1 MGGGRVGIVAAAT
14 ALVDKG
20 SGGCPASS
28 HWCLLRCACCECCA
42 GLSTSLSVEET
53 HKTSEVKGTIRW
65 AAAQPQYIWQCV
77 SSAAQHSATPEVSK
91 PCVCQARAPV
101 LTTSLLRPLCLLCL
115 LCSYMSPE
123 LFMHDDVSP
132 ALDVYSFGIIRECCF
147 RFRTTV
153 CSTHYCCCAADA
165 SLQAAKAAGGCALAA
180 AGCQLPA
187 GRCLT
192 HTPALSPSVDIV
204 AAAASRCCS
213 AHDVHREG
221 SLPRPDARHDHPFQ
235 GGRVDARVG
244 LQEVAIVPAP
254 PAPAG
259 VHSTSEPA
267 SHAPPAL
274 PACLPA
280 HPPACPPACRSA
292 PASTQS
298 RRGFHCTQGA
308 PPTSKT
314 SSGTAPTT
322 TAAAGQQV
330 HTPARFC
337 HLLLAPS

>member
-20 SGGCPASS
+20 SGGCPALS

-91 PCVCQARAPV
+91 PCVCPARAPV
-101 LTTSLLRPLCLLCL
+101 LTTSLLRLLRLLRPLCPLCL

-180 AGCQLPA
+180 ASCQPA
-187 GRCLT
+187 GASLT
-192 HTPALSPSVDIV
+192 PLPLAPRLTLLPLPPPAAAVHMMCTGKDPYHDQTPAMIILSKV
-204 AAAASRCCS
+204 
-213 AHDVHREG
+213 
-221 SLPRPDARHDHPFQ
+221 
-235 GGRVDARVG
+235 GGWMRVWVCKR
-244 LQEVAIVPAP
+244 
-254 PAPAG
+254 
-259 VHSTSEPA
+259 
-267 SHAPPAL
+267 
-274 PACLPA
+274 
-280 HPPACPPACRSA
+280 
-292 PASTQS
+292 
-298 RRGFHCTQGA
+298 
-308 PPTSKT
+308 
-314 SSGTAPTT
+314 
-322 TAAAGQQV
+322 
-330 HTPARFC
+330 
-337 HLLLAPS
+337 